1 LQLNSIESNSG
12 SDLEAKEDKKE
23 IDSSSHDEENKAEIV
38 ANFSVVKKTKKKRKK
53 SKLSKNK
60 QQEKLDAGKDDI
72 EESLKLVDQIFNDVD
87 SQPKTSQEIDVKKIS
102 NPLSAVHRHLNPE
115 NELKRIFGSKVIQT
129 QLLSKERRRYRLES
143 KQLKGWTLIAPK
155 KILKEKPPFSMEL
168 IATDE
173 HNIRYFK
180 FVHSKAYQSA
190 QFQFLEAIDSYNPEL
205 LVNLHKLYPYHIDT
219 ILQLS
224 NFYKMT
230 EETQMAAEFIGKPS
244 FKDEI
249 K

>member
-102 NPLSAVHRHLNPE
+102 NPLSAVHRHLNQK
-115 NELKRIFGSKVIQT
+115 N
-129 QLLSKERRRYRLES
+129 
-143 KQLKGWTLIAPK
+143 
-155 KILKEKPPFSMEL
+155 
-168 IATDE
+168 
-173 HNIRYFK
+173 
-180 FVHSKAYQSA
+180 
-190 QFQFLEAIDSYNPEL
+190 
-205 LVNLHKLYPYHIDT
+205 
-219 ILQLS
+219 
-224 NFYKMT
+224 
-230 EETQMAAEFIGKPS
+230 
-244 FKDEI
+244 
-249 K
+249 